1 VTARRLGYAHDTAV
15 PVDRSKQQIEGLLAK
30 HGAEGFHTGW
40 QAATSDDPGWDAV
53 EFLWKTRTI
62 RFKLARPKATGY
74 RPNQTAIDQ
83 KNRQRWR
90 VLHLV
95 IKAKLEA
102 VDAGVAIFEEEFL
115 PFIVTGDG
123 RTVAEHLVPRLVG
136 GGQLLLGD
144 GAR

>member
-1 VTARRLGYAHDTAV
+1 MTTRRQGYAHDTSV
-15 PVDRSKQQIEGLLAK
+15 PVDRSKQQIEALLTK
-30 HGAEGFHTGW
+30 HGAQGFHTGW
-40 QAATSDDPGWDAV
+40 QSARGDDPGWDAI
-53 EFLWKTRTI
+53 EFQWKERVI
-62 RFKLARPKATGY
+62 RFRLNRPKASGY
-74 RPNQTAIDQ
+74 QPNQTAIEQ

-123 RTVAEHLVPRLVG
+123 CTVADHLVPRLTG
-136 GGQLLLGD
+136 GAQLQL
-144 GAR
+144 AAP